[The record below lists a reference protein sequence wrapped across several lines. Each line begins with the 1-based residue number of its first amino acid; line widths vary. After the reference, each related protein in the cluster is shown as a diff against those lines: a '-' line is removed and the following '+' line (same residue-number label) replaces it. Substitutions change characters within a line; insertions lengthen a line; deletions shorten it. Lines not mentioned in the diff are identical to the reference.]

1 MSDNDFNGIDIVGNY
16 RKNYSIPPEA
26 VVTREMVLQHWN
38 LERGLTKELL
48 ETTPAN
54 RWEVFERAYSRLYN
68 ELDWLNKLV
77 HAGLNTPAAIR
88 YRAWVD
94 AIGDPPKKIYEIGSG
109 KGTMISYLST
119 LGYDC
124 KATEITRER
133 GGKFLEG
140 NESVKLGNTDG
151 IHLDQFEEPDTYDV
165 VLSDQVIEHF
175 HPKDILQ
182 HFKGVHSILKK
193 GGHYIFST
201 PHMYT
206 GPHDV
211 SKVFQC
217 ATAKGMHLK
226 EYKFEEL
233 IRVAREAGFTKVTFA
248 YKFSHEL
255 EKIKFDKLFRLL
267 GVGKD
272 RQKAIASKAF
282 YNMVNISERAI
293 SLVPGLKAKK
303 AVAGLLTRPKL
314 FLGNIFLDVTK

>member
-1 MSDNDFNGIDIVGNY
+1 MNEVNLKGLDIVRRY
-16 RKNYSIPPEA
+16 RKNYSIPEEA
-26 VVTREMVLQHWN
+26 LVTKEMVLHHWE

-48 ETTPAN
+48 ATTPAN
-54 RWEVFERAYSRLYN
+54 RWEVFESAYSRLYN

-77 HAGLNTPAAIR
+77 HAGLNTPPAVR

-94 AIGDPPKKIYEIGSG
+94 AIGEPPKKIYEIGSG

-140 NESVKLGNTDG
+140 NENVKLGNTDG
-151 IHLDQFEEPDTYDV
+151 IHLEQFEQPDTYDT

-175 HPKDILQ
+175 HPKDILA
-182 HFKGVHSILKK
+182 HFEGVHKILKK

-201 PHMYT
+201 PHIYT

-211 SKVFQC
+211 SAVFNC
-217 ATAKGMHLK
+217 SKAMGMHLK
-226 EYKFEEL
+226 EYKFAEL
-233 IRVAREAGFTKVTFA
+233 AAAARQAGFKDITFA

-255 EKIKFDKLFRLL
+255 EKVKFDKIFRLL
-267 GVGKD
+267 GIAKD
-272 RQKAIASKAF
+272 QQKRFASKIF
-282 YNMVNISERAI
+282 YNTVRVSEKLISAI
-293 SLVPGLKAKK
+293 PGWRSRK
-303 AVAGLLTRPKL
+303 AVAKLLTRPKL
-314 FLGNIFLDVTK
+314 FLGNIFLDITK